1 MDGLAGQEQD
11 YPHTE
16 ARRLGGGIPAGG
28 IRIRALCLGT
38 PTSGALLL
46 GTLLLGTLPL
56 GPLAPV
62 CLVIPSGL
70 AVPIGLLAAG
80 PGLQKLQKLRVI
92 IRGHHR
98 SAGRGTKGPKAIS
111 TRPPQPE
118 PEHRTHHREQY
129 RHCQPGPLGEGANPA
144 PISLSRIQHGIQPN
158 GHQQGG
164 TSDD

>member
-11 YPHTE
+11 HPHTE

-28 IRIRALCLGT
+28 IRIRALSPGT

-46 GTLLLGTLPL
+46 GS
-56 GPLAPV
+56 LAPV

-80 PGLQKLQKLRVI
+80 PGLQELQKLRVI
-92 IRGHHR
+92 IRGHRR

-129 RHCQPGPLGEGANPA
+129 RHCQPGPLGKGADPA
-144 PISLSRIQHGIQPN
+144 PISLRRIQHGIQPN